1 MQKKLFKT
9 LLRNS
14 RKYSPKK
21 FFRMLKFLLIMIK
34 NLKMNKKLLNTFLNS
49 LNLKNK
55 KRVMQEKYQD
65 QFKNMQCNNVK

>member
-14 RKYSPKK
+14 RKYSLKI

-49 LNLKNK
+49 LKLKNK

>member
-21 FFRMLKFLLIMIK
+21 FFRMLKLLLIMIK

-55 KRVMQEKYQD
+55 I
-65 QFKNMQCNNVK
+65 

>member
-9 LLRNS
+9 HLRNS

-55 KRVMQEKYQD
+55 KRVMEEKYQD

>member
-9 LLRNS
+9 LLRNN
-14 RKYSPKK
+14 RKYSLKI

-49 LNLKNK
+49 LKLKNK
-55 KRVMQEKYQD
+55 KRIMEEKYQD

>member
-9 LLRNS
+9 LLRNN
-14 RKYSPKK
+14 RKYSLKI

-55 KRVMQEKYQD
+55 KRVMEEKYQD

>member
-14 RKYSPKK
+14 RKYSLKI

>member
-9 LLRNS
+9 LLRNN
-14 RKYSPKK
+14 RKYSLKI

-49 LNLKNK
+49 LKLKNK
-55 KRVMQEKYQD
+55 KRIMQEKYQD

>member
-9 LLRNS
+9 LLRNN
-14 RKYSPKK
+14 RKYSLKI

-34 NLKMNKKLLNTFLNS
+34 NLKINKKLLNTFLNS

-55 KRVMQEKYQD
+55 KRVMEEKCQD

>member
-9 LLRNS
+9 LLRNN
-14 RKYSPKK
+14 RKYSLKI

-49 LNLKNK
+49 LKLKNK